1 MAVASREKESSRHYA
16 FAAFVKDSASEA
28 LLQQVF
34 RSDSLNET
42 YLASGGVDA
51 AVAWLKKHGRSPQ
64 RLLVDISGS
73 SRPLDELDRLADAC
87 EPSVQV
93 YVVGD
98 RNDVGLFRN
107 LLTRGVQDYIV
118 KPLNTELVRRTLS
131 ETAAVTRRGRYGSC
145 VAVLGTRGGVGVT
158 AVATQLARGL
168 VRGGTR
174 RRVVYVDLNVYD
186 GAGPSALGRP
196 GGSALLDVLGNIDR
210 LDQQYLERTLADAG
224 DGLFVLAAELEYSDE
239 FHPEAATLGK
249 LLDTL
254 CQYFHYVVLDL
265 PQRGGDL
272 AAEALSHTSIACL
285 VAEPSVHSA
294 RTLTRLVR
302 HIESRTAA
310 PTVLTVLNHPQ
321 PVTRHRVR
329 LKDFAEATDVALQ
342 VQIGYDP
349 KGPVLAE
356 NLGQDLKGGGEFARG
371 IRDLSA
377 RVTGESDNKPRGGW
391 WHRTA
396 GARA

>member
-1 MAVASREKESSRHYA
+1 MAGNREKESSRHYA
-16 FAAFVKDSASEA
+16 FAAFVKDSASEE

-34 RSDSLNET
+34 RADSLSDT
-42 YLASGGVDA
+42 YVASGGVDA
-51 AVAWLKKHGRSPQ
+51 AVAWLKKRGRSPQ

-93 YVVGD
+93 YVAGD

-107 LLTRGVQDYIV
+107 LLSRGVQDYIV
-118 KPLNTELVRRTLS
+118 KPLSTELVRRTLF
-131 ETAAVTRRGRYGSC
+131 ETAASTRRGRYGSC
-145 VAVLGTRGGVGVT
+145 VAVMGTRGGVGT
-158 AVATQLARGL
+158 TSVATHLARDL
-168 VRGGTR
+168 ARGGTR

-186 GAGPSALGRP
+186 GAGPGTLGRP

-224 DGLFVLAAELEYSDE
+224 DGVYVLAAELEYADE
-239 FHPEAATLGK
+239 FHPEAAALGQ

-265 PQRGGDL
+265 PQRGGNL
-272 AAEALSHTSIACL
+272 AGEALNHASLACL

-294 RTLTRLVR
+294 RTLTRLAR
-302 HIESRTAA
+302 HISSRMAA

-321 PVTRHRVR
+321 PATRHRVQV
-329 LKDFAEATDVALQ
+329 KDFAQATDVALQ
-342 VQIGYDP
+342 VHIGYDP
-349 KGPVLAE
+349 RGPVLAE
-356 NLGQDLKGGGEFARG
+356 NLAQQIKSGGEFARG
-371 IRDLSA
+371 IRALSA
-377 RVTGESDNKPRGGW
+377 RVTGESDGKLQLGW
-391 WHRTA
+391 WHRMT